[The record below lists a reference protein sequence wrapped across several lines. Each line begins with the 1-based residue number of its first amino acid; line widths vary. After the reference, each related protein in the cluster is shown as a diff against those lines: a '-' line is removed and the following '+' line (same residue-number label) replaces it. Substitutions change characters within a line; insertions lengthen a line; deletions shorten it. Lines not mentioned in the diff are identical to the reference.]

1 MNILVT
7 GGAGFIGSHIIGRLI
22 DLGHFTICLD
32 NFDPYY
38 DVNLKRKNINPYL
51 DNNNFELVEGD
62 ILNLELL
69 KEIIKDNSIELIF
82 HEAAQAGVRVS
93 VANPFKTHE
102 INTTGTLNV
111 LEAARSAGVKKV
123 IFGSSSSVYG
133 KVKYLPF
140 DEEHPNMPI
149 SPYGV
154 SKLMAENYCR
164 VYSEIHGLKTTSLR
178 YFTVYGTRMR
188 PDLAISIFTKKALN
202 NEDIEIFG
210 DGEKTRDFT
219 YITDVVDANIKAIN
233 KGDGEIYNIGSSSSI
248 SVNELAQKIIDITD
262 SKSKIIY
269 IAKQK
274 GDVEHT
280 RANVNKA
287 RKELGWE
294 PRVTIDQGIKM
305 FVDWMK
311 SQR

>member
-7 GGAGFIGSHIIGRLI
+7 GGAGFIGSHIIDRLVNS
-22 DLGHFTICLD
+22 GHFTICLD

-38 DVNLKRKNINPYL
+38 DVNLKRRNISPYL
-51 DNNNFELVEGD
+51 DNSNYELVEGD
-62 ILNLELL
+62 ILDIELL
-69 KEIIKDNSIELIF
+69 KKIIKDNSIELIF
-82 HEAAQAGVRVS
+82 HEAAQAGVRIS
-93 VANPFKTHE
+93 VENPFKTHE
-102 INTTGTLNV
+102 INTTGTLAV
-111 LEAARSAGVKKV
+111 LEAARLAGVKKV

-133 KVKYLPF
+133 KVEYLPF
-140 DEEHPNMPI
+140 DEEHPNIPI

-154 SKLMAENYCR
+154 SKLMAENYLR

-178 YFTVYGTRMR
+178 YFTVYGPRMR

-219 YITDVVDANIKAIN
+219 YITDIVDANIEAID
-233 KGDGEIYNIGSSSSI
+233 KGDGEIYNIGSGNNI
-248 SVNELAQKIIDITD
+248 SVNELAQKIIDIID
-262 SKSKIIY
+262 SKSKITY

-274 GDVEHT
+274 GDVDHT
-280 RANVNKA
+280 WANVDKA

-294 PRVTIDQGIKM
+294 PHVTVDQGIKM
-305 FVDWMK
+305 FVKCME
-311 SQR
+311 SQI